1 MTRSR
6 CRRRLE
12 RIERPNIIHHQA
24 LTGLQW
30 MTSQSVL
37 HTWHTVC
44 AGYGCVRRREAP
56 LKRNALVVADGQNDS
71 YRCCGGRTIPIAPS
85 QLYFVDVVRTL
96 LGAQALPTMSETFLP
111 LLYMSNNSYFI
122 IIACAPYAG

>member
-30 MTSQSVL
+30 MASQSVL
-37 HTWHTVC
+37 HTWHTDC

-71 YRCCGGRTIPIAPS
+71 YRCCGGRTIPIAALFCGCGENTTRS
-85 QLYFVDVVRTL
+85 AGAANHVRNIF
-96 LGAQALPTMSETFLP
+96 A
-111 LLYMSNNSYFI
+111 I
-122 IIACAPYAG
+122 IIYE